1 MSERDVVFTI
11 LSGTILTFTTVY
23 VFSPFE
29 SFTITKRSLA
39 LSLAGFAGISIL
51 GYCFIEEVCHK
62 ILNDTTVVVE
72 GNNLI
77 FRTPTGDLLTAPLP
91 IKNN

>member
-1 MSERDVVFTI
+1 MSERDVGFIV
-11 LSGTILTFTTVY
+11 LSGTIFTFTAVY

-29 SFTITKRSLA
+29 RFTITKRSLA

-51 GYCFIEEVCHK
+51 GYCFIDDVFHRL
-62 ILNDTTVVVE
+62 LNDMTVVVE
-72 GNNLI
+72 NNNVI
-77 FRTPTGDLLTAPLP
+77 FRVPTGDVLTAPLP

>member
-1 MSERDVVFTI
+1 MSERDVVFTV
-11 LSGTILTFTTVY
+11 LSGSVLTFATVY
-23 VFSPFE
+23 VLSPFD

-51 GYCFIEEVCHK
+51 GYCFIDDVFHRL
-62 ILNDTTVVVE
+62 LNDITVVVE
-72 GNNLI
+72 DNNVI
-77 FRTPTGDLLTAPLP
+77 FRTPQGDVLSAPLA